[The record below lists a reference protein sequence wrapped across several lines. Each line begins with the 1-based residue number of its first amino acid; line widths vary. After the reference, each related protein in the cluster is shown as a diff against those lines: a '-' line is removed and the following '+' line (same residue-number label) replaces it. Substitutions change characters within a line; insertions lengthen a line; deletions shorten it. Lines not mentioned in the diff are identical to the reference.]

1 MPMIN
6 IMLAAEPSLL
16 RDGVRAVLQGVD
28 DFALVGETSGGSAAV
43 AGAASLAPDV
53 VVLDGRAAGLS
64 TAAALIRGQDPAAAA
79 TPGPATVTTRGPATA
94 ATRGPATVTTRG
106 PATAATRGPATVTT
120 RGPAAG
126 AGVVGGDPADRP
138 RPRIVLLAGAVDDVP
153 IDPAARTGID
163 GYVLTAEAGTS
174 LIAAVRAV
182 AAGQAWLSPPFA
194 RRLLDLYRAAP
205 TPRPRPAGGRRLS
218 ERERSVLRLVAHGR
232 TNAEIAHELVL
243 GESTV
248 KTHVSR
254 LLTKLELR
262 DRVQLAVFAHHH
274 GLT

>member
-1 MPMIN
+1 MSTIR
-6 IMLAAEPSLL
+6 ILVAAEPSML
-16 RDGVRAVLQGVD
+16 RDGVRALLRAVEDFTLVD
-28 DFALVGETSGGSAAV
+28 EEPDVAV
-43 AGAASLAPDV
+43 VDAPANAGAA
-53 VVLDGRAAGLS
+53 
-64 TAAALIRGQDPAAAA
+64 T
-79 TPGPATVTTRGPATA
+79 
-94 ATRGPATVTTRG
+94 
-106 PATAATRGPATVTT
+106 
-120 RGPAAG
+120 
-126 AGVVGGDPADRP
+126 
-138 RPRIVLLAGAVDDVP
+138 RIVLLTASVDDRRV
-153 IDPAARTGID
+153 DAAVRAGVD
-163 GYVLTAEAGTS
+163 GFVLTAEAGTC

-205 TPRPRPAGGRRLS
+205 AVPRPTDGRRFS

-232 TNAEIAHELVL
+232 TNAEIANELVL

>member
-1 MPMIN
+1 
-6 IMLAAEPSLL
+6 MLAAEPSML
-16 RDGVRAVLQGVD
+16 REGMRAVLRAVD
-28 DFALVGETSGGSAAV
+28 DFALAGETTGGPGAV
-43 AGAASLAPDV
+43 AEAARLAPDV
-53 VVLDGRAAGLS
+53 VVTDTFD
-64 TAAALIRGQDPAAAA
+64 TAAALRRAGEAA
-79 TPGPATVTTRGPATA
+79 
-94 ATRGPATVTTRG
+94 
-106 PATAATRGPATVTT
+106 
-120 RGPAAG
+120 
-126 AGVVGGDPADRP
+126 
-138 RPRIVLLAGAVDDVP
+138 RIVLLAGTVDEAPV
-153 IDPAARTGID
+153 DPAARGGVD
-163 GYVLTAEAGTS
+163 GFVLTAEAGTS

-182 AAGQAWLSPPFA
+182 AQGHAWLSPPFA

-205 TPRPRPAGGRRLS
+205 MAPRAAGGRRLS

-243 GESTV
+243 GESTI

>member
-1 MPMIN
+1 MPMIR
-6 IMLAAEPSLL
+6 IMLVAEPSML
-16 RDGVRAVLQGVD
+16 REGMRAVLRAVD
-28 DFALVGETSGGSAAV
+28 DFMVAGETTGGPGAV
-43 AGAASLAPDV
+43 ADAARLAPDV
-53 VVLDGRAAGLS
+53 VVTDALATAVALSRAG
-64 TAAALIRGQDPAAAA
+64 AA
-79 TPGPATVTTRGPATA
+79 T
-94 ATRGPATVTTRG
+94 
-106 PATAATRGPATVTT
+106 
-120 RGPAAG
+120 
-126 AGVVGGDPADRP
+126 
-138 RPRIVLLAGAVDDVP
+138 RIVLLAGTVDEVP
-153 IDPAARTGID
+153 VDPAARAGVD
-163 GYVLTAEAGTS
+163 GFVLTAEAGTS
-174 LIAAVRAV
+174 LIAAVHAV
-182 AAGQAWLSPPFA
+182 AKGHAWLSPPFA

-205 TPRPRPAGGRRLS
+205 PMPPLNGGRRFS

>member
-1 MPMIN
+1 MPMIR
-6 IMLAAEPSLL
+6 IMLVAEPSML
-16 RDGVRAVLQGVD
+16 REGMRAVLLAVD
-28 DFALVGETSGGSAAV
+28 DFALAAETAGGPTAV
-43 AGAASLAPDV
+43 AAATRLAPDV
-53 VVLDGRAAGLS
+53 VVTDALP
-64 TAAALIRGQDPAAAA
+64 TAVALRGE
-79 TPGPATVTTRGPATA
+79 GA
-94 ATRGPATVTTRG
+94 ATRV
-106 PATAATRGPATVTT
+106 
-120 RGPAAG
+120 
-126 AGVVGGDPADRP
+126 
-138 RPRIVLLAGAVDDVP
+138 VLLAGAADEVPVDR
-153 IDPAARTGID
+153 AARAGVD
-163 GYVLTAEAGTS
+163 GFVLTAEAGTS

-182 AAGQAWLSPPFA
+182 ARGDAWLSPPFA

-205 TPRPRPAGGRRLS
+205 AVPRANGGRRLS

-262 DRVQLAVFAHHH
+262 DRVQLAVFAHSH

>member
-1 MPMIN
+1 MIR
-6 IMLAAEPSLL
+6 IALVAEPSMLH
-16 RDGVRAVLQGVD
+16 DGVRAVLAGVD
-28 DFALVGETSGGSAAV
+28 DFELVGATAGGPGAV
-43 AGAASLAPDV
+43 AEVARLAPDV
-53 VVLDGRAAGLS
+53 VLVEAG
-64 TAAALIRGQDPAAAA
+64 AG
-79 TPGPATVTTRGPATA
+79 GPATA
-94 ATRGPATVTTRG
+94 ADLRRG
-106 PATAATRGPATVTT
+106 
-120 RGPAAG
+120 G
-126 AGVVGGDPADRP
+126 AGPV
-138 RPRIVLLAGAVDDVP
+138 VLLAGAVDEVP
-153 IDPAARTGID
+153 IDPAARAGVD

-182 AAGQAWLSPPFA
+182 ARGQAWLSPPFA

-205 TPRPRPAGGRRLS
+205 AAPRPAGGRRLS

-262 DRVQLAVFAHHH
+262 DRVQLAVFAYRQ

>member
-1 MPMIN
+1 
-6 IMLAAEPSLL
+6 MLVAEPSML
-16 RDGVRAVLQGVD
+16 REGMRAVLRAVD
-28 DFALVGETSGGSAAV
+28 DFVLAGE
-43 AGAASLAPDV
+43 AASGTGALAEAARLAPDV
-53 VVLDGRAAGLS
+53 VVTDALGSAVALRRDGS
-64 TAAALIRGQDPAAAA
+64 TA
-79 TPGPATVTTRGPATA
+79 
-94 ATRGPATVTTRG
+94 
-106 PATAATRGPATVTT
+106 
-120 RGPAAG
+120 
-126 AGVVGGDPADRP
+126 
-138 RPRIVLLAGAVDDVP
+138 RIVLLAGAPDEVPVDPV
-153 IDPAARTGID
+153 ARSGVD
-163 GYVLTAEAGTS
+163 GLVLTAEAGTS

-182 AAGQAWLSPPFA
+182 ARGHAWLSPPFA

-205 TPRPRPAGGRRLS
+205 AVHRPAGGRRLS

-243 GESTV
+243 GESTI